1 MASLGSRPLLGPPVA
16 HRQRPI
22 VFSNNPWACCSSVI
36 APRAPHGALQRRQQR
51 EQRPRGELLR
61 AAAAAGA
68 LAGDGG
74 VLPQPAGGGEASG
87 QAAAAAGGKGKG
99 KAKQEKLPFQQRVLN
114 SILNVSNVPYSSFVP
129 YPVTP
134 LHKVDAQ
141 IKQLWLVAIYILIA
155 RATPWLRVGIAA
167 CVAGLTVATLPRRL
181 WAAQLRRLGFIC
193 ALIFAFTAIGAD
205 GVPPLLQA
213 RALPNG
219 AEGLPALAPDSP
231 YSYVLLNLG
240 FITITRR
247 SINLA
252 ITAAALTFCALQSAS
267 LCLVTT
273 PGEEMAV
280 ALQRWLAPLRL
291 LRVPTQRIGVTLLL
305 SLRFMSLV
313 FEEVRNLCLGLA
325 SRGVDWRAQGGRGS
339 IEVFARLLVRLFSN
353 LFQRSENIAQA
364 MVVRGFLGPE
374 QHHLYM
380 MRSNVSSPLANAA
393 AVALLVGLAAAVA
406 ALR

>member
-1 MASLGSRPLLGPPVA
+1 M
-16 HRQRPI
+16 
-22 VFSNNPWACCSSVI
+22 
-36 APRAPHGALQRRQQR
+36 
-51 EQRPRGELLR
+51 
-61 AAAAAGA
+61 
-68 LAGDGG
+68 
-74 VLPQPAGGGEASG
+74 
-87 QAAAAAGGKGKG
+87 
-99 KAKQEKLPFQQRVLN
+99 
-114 SILNVSNVPYSSFVP
+114 P

-141 IKQLWLVAIYILIA
+141 IKQVRARGQQKVSSGGSSSSYPAFHSLRLAVTTTVTPPPPSPPPPPPSPTIQLWLVAIYILIA

-167 CVAGLTVATLPRRL
+167 CIAALTMLTLPRRL
-181 WAAQLRRLGFIC
+181 WAAQLKRLTLIC
-193 ALIFAFTAIGAD
+193 GLIFAFTAIGAD

-219 AEGLPALAPDSP
+219 MEGLPAVSP
-231 YSYVLLNLG
+231 ESAYNYVILNLG
-240 FITITRR
+240 IITITRR

-252 ITAAALTFCALQSAS
+252 VTAAALTFCALQSAS
-267 LCLVTT
+267 LCLITT

-280 ALQRWLAPLRL
+280 ALQRWLAPLRV

-325 SRGVDWRAQGGRGS
+325 ARGVDWRAQGGRGS
-339 IEVFARLLVRLFSN
+339 LEVSARLLVRLFAN

-380 MRSNVSSPLANAA
+380 MRVNAA
-393 AVALLVGLAAAVA
+393 SPVANVVALLVLAGLAAAVTV
-406 ALR
+406 LR

>member
-1 MASLGSRPLLGPPVA
+1 VGKGEG
-16 HRQRPI
+16 H
-22 VFSNNPWACCSSVI
+22 WAA
-36 APRAPHGALQRRQQR
+36 APREKEGTALWRRTSRALLMLPRLPNRRHIPASRTPPAPPH
-51 EQRPRGELLR
+51 
-61 AAAAAGA
+61 
-68 LAGDGG
+68 
-74 VLPQPAGGGEASG
+74 AS
-87 QAAAAAGGKGKG
+87 
-99 KAKQEKLPFQQRVLN
+99 P
-114 SILNVSNVPYSSFVP
+114 SSP
-129 YPVTP
+129 P
-134 LHKVDAQ
+134 
-141 IKQLWLVAIYILIA
+141 QLWLVAIYILIA

-167 CVAGLTVATLPRRL
+167 FIAGLTMATLPRRL
-181 WAAQLRRLGFIC
+181 WAAQLRRLALIC
-193 ALIFAFTAIGAD
+193 GVIFAFTALGAD

-219 AEGLPALAPDSP
+219 LEGLPPLSPEAP
-231 YSYVLLNLG
+231 YSYVVLNLG
-240 FITITRR
+240 IITVTRR

-280 ALQRWLAPLRL
+280 ALQRWLAPLRA

-325 SRGVDWRAQGGRGS
+325 ARGVDWRAQGGRGS
-339 IEVFARLLVRLFSN
+339 LEIFARLLVRLFSN

-374 QHHLYM
+374 KHHLYM
-380 MRSNVSSPLANAA
+380 MRSNDTHWATNAA
-393 AVALLVGLAAAVA
+393 ALALLAGLAAAVA
-406 ALR
+406 SLR